1 MSDAPQFRWHER
13 AGKHHTSGVRWRA
26 WLPAVALAMLSHAGV
41 WFLYT
46 SGHSGQTLPQP
57 LPAVEVS
64 LLSLPA
70 PQQPKPLSPRQRPP
84 AQPKPTPVAAAP
96 QVVPAAPP
104 ASEVAQS
111 VPEPPPVA
119 GEERASAPPEVS
131 EELTPPL
138 YNAAYLNN
146 PQPRYPLAARR
157 RGIEGTVLIRA
168 QILEDGHCHQV
179 NLSQGSGHAMLDQAA
194 LAAVKRWR
202 FVPARRGTQTV
213 SAWVVVPIT
222 FRLTPSES

>member
-1 MSDAPQFRWHER
+1 MSDAPLFCWHEL
-13 AGKHHTSGVRWRA
+13 AGTHHTPGVRWRA
-26 WLPAVALAMLSHAGV
+26 WLAAVALAMLSHAGV

-46 SGHSGQTLPQP
+46 AGDTEQTLPQP

-64 LLSLPA
+64 LISLPV
-70 PQQPKPLSPRQRPP
+70 PQEPTPLPPRQRPP
-84 AQPKPTPVAAAP
+84 AQPKPAPVTATPPVAST
-96 QVVPAAPP
+96 APP
-104 ASEVAQS
+104 ATEIAESA
-111 VPEPPPVA
+111 PEPPVVS
-119 GEERASAPPEVS
+119 EEYPSTPPELN

-168 QILEDGHCHQV
+168 QIREDGHCHQV
-179 NLSQGSGHAMLDQAA
+179 NLSRGSGHALLDQAA
-194 LAAVKRWR
+194 LEAVKRWR
-202 FVPARRGTQTV
+202 FVPARRGTQSV